1 MQFSF
6 GLKVVSCGVKLPV
19 SVKKK
24 ASFSKGKGCLYKGF
38 SIYHQKLFY
47 LNVGGS
53 DLSKDSI

>member
-19 SVKKK
+19 SVKK

>member
-24 ASFSKGKGCLYKGF
+24 ASFSKGKGFLYKGF